1 MVFCLFMRGDMAISN
16 CRPFQSGD
24 RWRDLDWK
32 DSCMLGE
39 LIVKEFAGA
48 QGQVEIIVADLTAK
62 NAEYADHLFCS
73 EPI

>member
-1 MVFCLFMRGDMAISN
+1 
-16 CRPFQSGD
+16 
-24 RWRDLDWK
+24 
-32 DSCMLGE
+32 MLGE